1 MKCRLSAVL
10 IAALCLLSA
19 CTSGPEASTSPA
31 DLPTAPPELTVTVG
45 EENCTALRGGWSW
58 TYDLGNGTYSST
70 IADSSHPLA
79 LQQMDSRPPMDADVT
94 QAVLSFGIAPDSVTV
109 RCWPES
115 IWEEE
120 DPPSEEIEV
129 EDGVLTLR
137 PGVWLYE
144 VRAEWDHA
152 PEYWGDASY
161 SFLADYTPA

>member
-58 TYDLGNGTYSST
+58 TYDLGNGTYSGA
-70 IADSSHPLA
+70 IADSVHPLDCQELTPQLTA
-79 LQQMDSRPPMDADVT
+79 SEG
-94 QAVLSFGIAPDSVTV
+94 QAVLSFSLEPDTITAH
-109 RCWPES
+109 CWPGS
-115 IWEEE
+115 VWEEE
-120 DPPSEEIEV
+120 DPPSEEAQA